1 MLARSRPSVLLASH
15 DPALLAA
22 FEPLLAASGLS
33 VRIVLSSEQ
42 VHAALLSG
50 QLPDLILLDA
60 ELTGAPLSQLIA
72 TAREASA
79 GYRSPVVLLADRAA
93 EDWAAQLQDGTIDDL
108 IPRLPTNPHWR
119 IRLQAVLRTYHRM
132 RDMERIRA
140 EAAHDAEIDRLTGV
154 LNRSTMLSQLFR
166 ETDRVQRM
174 RTPLCLLLMD
184 VDDFG
189 HWNERL
195 GTEACDA
202 LLCGIVERSQRLLRS
217 YDVLG
222 RAGKDEFLM
231 ILPGCAKIDA
241 VLLAER
247 LRSEVFAKPF
257 RAADE
262 VVRLSAC
269 FGISTSDGRSPVVV
283 LREAEL
289 SLQAAKL
296 AGPESIQCF
305 TGNAQAASPVTFLS
319 ASSGDRL
326 LAW

>member
-1 MLARSRPSVLLASH
+1 MLAESRPAVLIASH

-22 FEPLLAASGLS
+22 VEPLLAASGLN
-33 VRIVLSSEQ
+33 VRIALSGEQ
-42 VHAALLSG
+42 AHAALLSG
-50 QLPDLILLDA
+50 PLPDLTLLDA
-60 ELTGAPLSQLIA
+60 ELPGAPLNQLIA

-79 GYRSPVVLLADRAA
+79 GYRSPVVLLADRAD
-93 EDWAAQLQDGTIDDL
+93 EEWAAQLQEGAIDDL
-108 IPRLPTNPHWR
+108 IPRSPANPHWR
-119 IRLQAVLRTYHRM
+119 IRLQAVLRSYHHM
-132 RDMERIRA
+132 RDLERIRA
-140 EAAHDAEIDRLTGV
+140 EAVHNAEIDPLTGV
-154 LNRSTMLSQLFR
+154 LNRATMLSLLFR

-174 RTPLCLLLMD
+174 RTSLCLLLMD
-184 VDDFG
+184 IDDFG

-202 LLCGIVERSQRLLRS
+202 LLCGIVERSQHLLRS

-231 ILPGCAKIDA
+231 VLPGCAKIDA

-257 RAADE
+257 RIADE

-283 LREAEL
+283 LREAEM

-296 AGPESIQCF
+296 TGPESIQCF
-305 TGNAQAASPVTFLS
+305 TGNAQAGLPVTFLS